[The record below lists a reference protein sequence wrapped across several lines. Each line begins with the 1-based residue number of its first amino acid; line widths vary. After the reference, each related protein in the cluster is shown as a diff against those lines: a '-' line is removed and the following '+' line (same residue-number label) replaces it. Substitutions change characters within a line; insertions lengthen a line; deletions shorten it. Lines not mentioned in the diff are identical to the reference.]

1 VSWPPPAEGSRLSE
15 VVVADA
21 GPLIGLARIDRLSL
35 LTALYGPVVIPE
47 SVRAEL
53 GLAGDRPGAKVLSAA
68 LASGAIQTRALAQGH
83 EAALAGLRLLLD
95 AGESAAIL
103 LAEETGCRFLLIDER
118 RGREIARRRGIPV
131 VGLAGVLLAA
141 KRFSLLESVGPVLAD
156 LSQQG
161 YRFAGG
167 LVAEVLR
174 LAGETRQPGD

>member
-1 VSWPPPAEGSRLSE
+1 MNG

-35 LTALYGPVVIPE
+35 LTALYGSVVIPE

-53 GLAGDRPGAKVLSAA
+53 GLDADRPGAKVLSTAFA
-68 LASGAIQTRALAQGH
+68 EGAIQTRALTQGC
-83 EAALAGLRLLLD
+83 ETDLASLRLLLD

-103 LAEETGCRFLLIDER
+103 LAEQTGCRFLLIDER

-141 KRFSLLESVGPVLAD
+141 KRSARLESVGPVLAD
-156 LSQQG
+156 LAQQG
-161 YRFAGG
+161 YRLAGA

-174 LAGETRQPGD
+174 LAGETDRQGD

>member
-1 VSWPPPAEGSRLSE
+1 MSWPPPAEGSRLGE

-53 GLAGDRPGAKVLSAA
+53 GLAGDRPGAKVLSTA
-68 LASGAIQTRALAQGH
+68 LASGAIQTRAMAQGH
-83 EAALAGLRLLLD
+83 ETALAGLRLLLD

-103 LAEETGCRFLLIDER
+103 LAEQTGCRFLLIAER
-118 RGREIARRRGIPV
+118 RGRQIAQRRGIPV

-141 KRFSLLESVGPVLAD
+141 KRFALLESVGPVLAD
-156 LSQQG
+156 LSRQG

>member
-1 VSWPPPAEGSRLSE
+1 MSWPPPAEGSRLGK

-47 SVRAEL
+47 SVQAEL
-53 GLAGDRPGAKVLSAA
+53 GLAGDRPGAKILSAA

-83 EAALAGLRLLLD
+83 ETTLAGLRLLLD

-103 LAEETGCRFLLIDER
+103 LAEETGCRFLLIEER

-141 KRFSLLESVGPVLAD
+141 KRFALLESVGPVLAD
-156 LSQQG
+156 LSRQG

>member
-1 VSWPPPAEGSRLSE
+1 MSWPPPAEGSRLSE

-83 EAALAGLRLLLD
+83 ETALAGLRLLLD

>member
-1 VSWPPPAEGSRLSE
+1 MSWPPPAEGSRLSK

-47 SVRAEL
+47 SVQAEL
-53 GLAGDRPGAKVLSAA
+53 GLAGDRPGAKILSAA

-83 EAALAGLRLLLD
+83 ETALAGLRLLLD

-156 LSQQG
+156 LSHQG

>member
-1 VSWPPPAEGSRLSE
+1 MSWPPPAEGSRLGE